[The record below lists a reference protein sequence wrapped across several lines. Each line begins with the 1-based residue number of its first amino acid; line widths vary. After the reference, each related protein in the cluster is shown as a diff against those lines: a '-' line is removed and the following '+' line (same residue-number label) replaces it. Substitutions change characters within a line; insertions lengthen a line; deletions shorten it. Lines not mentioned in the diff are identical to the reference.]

1 MVAYSPYWEVC
12 MIVRRNIKIKHDLR
26 VPLLTS
32 LCGEPFSSSK
42 LQLVLS
48 ILYSTKSFDQTH
60 LAIYKYTHIDTRNC
74 WHMLME
80 IFMLYSV

>member
-1 MVAYSPYWEVC
+1 

-60 LAIYKYTHIDTRNC
+60 LAIYIYTHRHKKLLAHVNGNF
-74 WHMLME
+74 H
-80 IFMLYSV
+80 VV